1 MKPPPL
7 LKTDSFTFRVQVLT
21 EPQQYALDKRRPRLF
36 LMVVVTAG
44 LAPDVRPGDETDMNH
59 VQKLDDVPTHLEKQ
73 WGHFFCV

>member
-1 MKPPPL
+1 
-7 LKTDSFTFRVQVLT
+7 
-21 EPQQYALDKRRPRLF
+21 
-36 LMVVVTAG
+36 MVVVTAG